1 MRALERVGYTVIPWE
16 GSLFAGAPCSWWK
29 QKNGT
34 MADESDDDLYGDE
47 TATQQTNEAKKEEDN
62 SSGDEPMDEESGD
75 EEDSDSVCRTRTSQ
89 RACASSNEAVGHRDH
104 H

>member
-1 MRALERVGYTVIPWE
+1 VIPWRKD
-16 GSLFAGAPCSWWK
+16 SIVTGAPFDWWIEN
-29 QKNGT
+29 NGT

-47 TATQQTNEAKKEEDN
+47 TAAQQTNDAKKEEDN

-75 EEDSDSVCRTRTSQ
+75 EEDSDSVCRTRNPR
-89 RACASSNEAVGHRDH
+89 RARASSNEAVGHRDH